1 MVRTSLKANYESY
14 KASVQNRSVKTE
26 KSFNSL
32 VKDIQMVYSKLFGYA
47 SMMDINADGTKMMIF
62 TKAQNPLKLDHWKIT
77 FSIDFK
83 RKADCANEFELH
95 KYSYVMKSD
104 SDPRYFRFEGT
115 DEGEKACHPYYHLHI
130 QEDGAPR
137 IATHIVTPY
146 DFLVFIADMS
156 QTCDKLR

>member
-1 MVRTSLKANYESY
+1 MVCAPLETNYKSY

-32 VKDIQMVYSKLFGYA
+32 VKDIQVVYEKLFGY
-47 SMMDINADGTKMMIF
+47 SSVTTINANVPKMMLF
-62 TKAQNPLKLDHWKIT
+62 TKAHTPLKLDHWEIT

-83 RKADCANEFELH
+83 LKEGFANEFELQ
-95 KYSYVMKSD
+95 KYSYVMKNGSQ
-104 SDPRYFRFEGT
+104 YFRFEGT

-130 QEDGAPR
+130 QENGAPR
-137 IATHIVTPY
+137 IATHVVTPY

-156 QTCDKLR
+156 GSCEALK

>member
-1 MVRTSLKANYESY
+1 MVCAPLKTNYVGY
-14 KASVQNRSVKTE
+14 KESVQNRSVKTE

-32 VKDIQMVYSKLFGYA
+32 VKDIQVVYEKLFGY
-47 SMMDINADGTKMMIF
+47 SSVTTINANVPKMMVF
-62 TKAQNPLKLDHWKIT
+62 TKAETPLKLDHWEIT

-83 RKADCANEFELH
+83 LKEGFANEFKLH

-104 SDPRYFRFEGT
+104 SDTRYFRFEGT

-130 QEDGAPR
+130 KEDGAPR
-137 IATHIVTPY
+137 IATHVVTPY

-156 QTCDKLR
+156 GSCEALQ